1 MTIDEISKYA
11 KTGSLPADKELTCP
25 ERCLFHA
32 LKNLYDQFREKKITA
47 EQGDKEKKTALMQ
60 FQRDVFEYQRDKELI
75 QHHAKLW
82 GQIELS
88 ASAYRKNPTIK
99 NADAFLAAVYSCNGD
114 MPMTL
119 DGIKTEFNGKDK
131 ELERSC
137 QTCCYQGDHDMDT
150 CGTCDYQDSLLKKEG
165 KTPRLCMWKPN
176 NKKNDAITLFLHNG
190 VLEGGFTTDKAIE
203 VTVCDFD
210 SDIDDESAE
219 NSYWDECKKSGMQ
232 QFAPYIYHPQKQD

>member
-119 DGIKTEFNGKDK
+119 DGKKPSSTARTRNWKGLAKPAAIRATTIWIPAAHAIIRTAYLRKKGRLRDFACGNQITRKT
-131 ELERSC
+131 
-137 QTCCYQGDHDMDT
+137 
-150 CGTCDYQDSLLKKEG
+150 
-165 KTPRLCMWKPN
+165 TPLRFSY
-176 NKKNDAITLFLHNG
+176 I
-190 VLEGGFTTDKAIE
+190 
-203 VTVCDFD
+203 TVCLRV
-210 SDIDDESAE
+210 AL
-219 NSYWDECKKSGMQ
+219 
-232 QFAPYIYHPQKQD
+232 PQTRQ